1 MRGLS
6 VPIIILFLFLPSLAF
21 GLDPSSES
29 FLLYFDTF
37 QEISLSVNAEN
48 LNNNLQESN
57 TSRTTSVIDSF
68 KDNEGIFNLNQA
80 SGSLNNQSNIVII
93 LFTPG
98 KSLLEIQVDNLGES
112 TGNTVKYSGMINRQS
127 LIENSFDN
135 YKGVFMVNQSPGN
148 LNQQSNTLI
157 LSMGSALKLSDSE
170 LAIKTGGNLIEYDP
184 NTNVEKKDILKNS
197 FSGTTGIGI
206 ISQSS
211 GDLNT
216 IRNNVGISF
225 SRETITLK

>member
-6 VPIIILFLFLPSLAF
+6 VLTIILFLFLPSLAF

-57 TSRTTSVIDSF
+57 TSHTTSVIDSF
-68 KDNEGIFNLNQA
+68 KNNKGIFNLNQA

-93 LFTPG
+93 PFTPG

-112 TGNTVKYSGMINRQS
+112 TGNTVKYSGTINRQS

-135 YKGVFMVNQSPGN
+135 SKGVFMVNQSPGN
-148 LNQQSNTLI
+148 LNQQSNTFI
-157 LSMGSALKLSDSE
+157 FSMGSALKLGDFE
-170 LAIKTGGNLIEYDP
+170 LATKVGGNVVEYAPD
-184 NTNVEKKDILKNS
+184 TELERKDILKNS
-197 FSGTTGIGI
+197 FSGSASVAI
-206 ISQSS
+206 INQSS

-216 IRNNVGISF
+216 IRNTLGISF
-225 SRETITLK
+225 SRETVK